1 MVYKTKGVCAQGIEF
16 EIDDNKKVHNIKFT
30 GGCSGNTQGVAHL
43 AEGMDANDLPSGRHP
58 LRIQTNFMSGSACKS
73 HPPGIE
79 RRLISH
85 NLILYIGFIIT
96 LRKISAG

>member
-43 AEGMDANDLPSGRHP
+43 AEGMDAD
-58 LRIQTNFMSGSACKS
+58 
-73 HPPGIE
+73 E
-79 RRLISH
+79 VRLICQSEILLNHHPAKIFRRVIFFCQISVLSH
-85 NLILYIGFIIT
+85 L
-96 LRKISAG
+96 SHSD